1 LITISK
7 FPFISKWDRAFYF
20 IQNNCLMHQQ
30 KEEIA
35 GSVFMELKP
44 DLSVTACEIDER
56 PYTFQIS
63 SQVTKKYFYNIRK

>member
-1 LITISK
+1 
-7 FPFISKWDRAFYF
+7 
-20 IQNNCLMHQQ
+20 MHQQ

-63 SQVTKKYFYNIRK
+63 SQASKKYLYK